1 MMRSNC
7 PPRRLAGCLLLL
19 SCLLCV
25 AEARADSCAASMTD
39 LSFGAINP
47 IAPADVHAGATLT
60 VTCTWTLF
68 NPQPPLFLLPSAAVC
83 VNLGPGS
90 GGGGTPRYLING
102 GQRLA
107 FNLYVDTTYANAA
120 VWGGPALPGT
130 STIAT
135 EFTGLA
141 KLGSVSRSFPVYGR
155 IAAGALS
162 GVGTTGAAD
171 TVYSSSFEGHGTVS
185 FAFSNVAMQPCGAG
199 SSTAFSFKVQ
209 ATIANDCVIR
219 AGSLDFGASS
229 VLRGARRASS
239 SLSVQCT
246 ANNPYQIV
254 LNGGEHGAVAAR
266 RMKNAATGE
275 TVDYMLSS
283 TVDGPG
289 WGDGSGGTV
298 VYAGTGTGGV
308 QSVPVH
314 GIVPAQRTPSP
325 GAYRDTVTATLYF

>member
-1 MMRSNC
+1 MMHARL
-7 PPRRLAGCLLLL
+7 PRRRPLAVLVLLFF
-19 SCLLCV
+19 LLCA
-25 AEARADSCAASMTD
+25 AEARADSCEARMTD

-47 IAPADVHAGATLT
+47 IAATDVHANGILT
-60 VTCTWTLF
+60 VTCTWTLL
-68 NPQPPLFLLPSAAVC
+68 NLQPPLLLLPSVAVC

-90 GGGGTPRYLING
+90 GGGGSPRYLSNG
-102 GQRLA
+102 SQRLA
-107 FNLYVDTTYANAA
+107 FNLYTDTSYANAA

-135 EFTGLA
+135 QFAGLL

-162 GVGTTGAAD
+162 GIGTAGGAA
-171 TVYSSSFEGHGTVS
+171 TVYSSSFAGQGTVS
-185 FAFSNVAMQPCGAG
+185 FAFSGVLTQPCSAG
-199 SSTAFSFKVQ
+199 SSTAFSFRVQ

-219 AGSLDFGASS
+219 AGSLDFGTNS
-229 VLRGARRASS
+229 VLNGARRASS
-239 SLSVQCT
+239 VLSVQCT

-254 LNGGEHGAVAAR
+254 LNAGQNGAVGAR

-275 TVDYMLSS
+275 TVDYTLSS
-283 TVDGPG
+283 SADGPG

-298 VYAGTGTGGV
+298 VYAGTGSGGV

-314 GIVPAQRTPSP
+314 GLVPAQRTPSP